1 MASLIAIPFL
11 IGSVPLG
18 LAVFGADYFLK
29 DKKKTNK
36 ILYWGGLT
44 ASLFGGWVVS
54 NMLMKRY
61 VVSEVLGADTTF
73 SEPYFGKGGLDFG
86 RDTKGRF
93 RRKLVIPIQ
102 DIEYEYGNLT
112 IEKGKDMEIFTAA
125 LNRGLKKR
133 GILARCE
140 SSSYGGKKATIK
152 LYGLKGLDWDG
163 EIEAIEFARNSA
175 YDKIAYPL
183 DSVVVD
189 FNRTYDFD
197 LFMNFDKI
205 EEEGS

>member
-1 MASLIAIPFL
+1 MASPLTATLTLFGIQVGFPVAGIL
-11 IGSVPLG
+11 IGDKLLKSQ
-18 LAVFGADYFLK
+18 K
-29 DKKKTNK
+29 DKK
-36 ILYWGGLT
+36 IRYGVGIT
-44 ASLFGGWVVS
+44 AFAFGGW
-54 NMLMKRY
+54 MLSSHFATKY
-61 VVSEVLGADTTF
+61 LENVEITFGAEF
-73 SEPYFGKGGLDFG
+73 PEPYFGTGGLDFG

-93 RRKLVIPIQ
+93 RRKLVTPIQ

-140 SSSYGGKKATIK
+140 SSSYKGKKAIIK
-152 LYGLKGLDWDG
+152 LKGLDGLDYPHG
-163 EIEAIEFARNSA
+163 ELEAIEFARKSA

-189 FNRTYDFD
+189 FHRTYE
-197 LFMNFDKI
+197 L
-205 EEEGS
+205 